1 MRRPVT
7 LFTAFLL
14 SAPLLAQAPLIE
26 KIDVSIVNVDV
37 TVTDRSGHLVWGLQ
51 RDDFEIFEDGR
62 LQPITNFYA
71 VENRGSAT
79 TAAQPRDERFRR
91 KVLVI
96 VDSLTT
102 RRYDRDRALGR
113 LERFINEHFSDGD
126 YDWSL
131 AVVDH
136 RAHLLLAPT
145 SDKQQIFTGI
155 SEIRKLVAG
164 DIARFNESAID
175 NRINPVAIDLPSD
188 AGRSS
193 SSSTSCSKQQLT
205 GMLAAG
211 DRLQLASSEGNAID
225 ALAQAVRGFSSIAGK
240 KIILLLSS
248 DSLLRGTFDPL
259 ELTACMP
266 VNTQWDLLQSA
277 YRHTTLSDYLVREAN
292 ASNVSLYIIN
302 AEGLRAGEW
311 EKDDGAGVRS
321 ASEHFVP
328 PTDNSSLYWMATE
341 TGGRLLPGNDVA
353 ESLKTFDT
361 VSSNF
366 YSLGYRPSHGEDDR
380 YHRIQVRLEKSG
392 GFHLQYRDGYSSLPS
407 REQIVRLLQSPLAP
421 AMQSSSLPLEVT
433 IGSPIEKARK
443 ELLVPISA
451 SVPTRNLTFV
461 PGAAAP
467 VEVFFSLFD
476 ADGRN
481 IVLVH
486 FDREASAD
494 GAAFIERH
502 GMKLRKGQWYRLV
515 VAVRDPLTEA
525 VGIVQQAVRF

>member
-1 MRRPVT
+1 
-7 LFTAFLL
+7 
-14 SAPLLAQAPLIE
+14 
-26 KIDVSIVNVDV
+26 
-37 TVTDRSGHLVWGLQ
+37 
-51 RDDFEIFEDGR
+51 
-62 LQPITNFYA
+62 
-71 VENRGSAT
+71 
-79 TAAQPRDERFRR
+79 
-91 KVLVI
+91 
-96 VDSLTT
+96 
-102 RRYDRDRALGR
+102 
-113 LERFINEHFSDGD
+113 
-126 YDWSL
+126 
-131 AVVDH
+131 
-136 RAHLLLAPT
+136 
-145 SDKQQIFTGI
+145 
-155 SEIRKLVAG
+155 
-164 DIARFNESAID
+164 
-175 NRINPVAIDLPSD
+175 
-188 AGRSS
+188 
-193 SSSTSCSKQQLT
+193 
-205 GMLAAG
+205 
-211 DRLQLASSEGNAID
+211 
-225 ALAQAVRGFSSIAGK
+225 LAQAVRGFSSVAGK

-277 YRHTTLSDYLVREAN
+277 HRRTTLSDYLVREAN

-302 AEGLRAGEW
+302 AEGLRAGVW
-311 EKDDGAGVRS
+311 EKDDGVGVRS

-366 YSLGYRPSHGEDDR
+366 YSLGYRPSHGEDDQ
-380 YHRIQVRLEKSG
+380 YHSIQVRLKKSG
-392 GFHLQYRDGYSSLPS
+392 DFHLQYRDGYSSLPS

-451 SVPTRNLTFV
+451 TVSTRNLTFV

-494 GAAFIERH
+494 DAAFIERH